1 MKKNIGNIDKVI
13 RLIIGL
19 FIIIYVG
26 FVLNSW
32 WGLIGIIPIFTV
44 VTSNCMLYSILKIN
58 TCKVKET
65 AEKKNQ

>member
-1 MKKNIGNIDKVI
+1 MQKNIGNADKAI

-44 VTSNCMLYSILKIN
+44 VTSRCMFYYPCKIN
-58 TCKVKET
+58 TCKKSDT
-65 AEKKNQ
+65 A

>member
-13 RLIIGL
+13 RLMIGL

-32 WGLIGIIPIFTV
+32 WGLIGIIPVFTV

-58 TCKVKET
+58 TCKIKET
-65 AEKKNQ
+65 AENKNQ

>member
-1 MKKNIGNIDKVI
+1 MKRNIGNIDKTI

-44 VTSNCMLYSILKIN
+44 VTSNCTLYSIFKIN
-58 TCKVKET
+58 TCKRKEPT
-65 AEKKNQ
+65 EN

>member
-13 RLIIGL
+13 RLIVGL
-19 FIIIYVG
+19 FIIIYAG

-44 VTSNCMLYSILKIN
+44 VTSNCMLYSIFKIN

-65 AEKKNQ
+65 TENKNQ

>member
-1 MKKNIGNIDKVI
+1 MKKNIGNTDKVI

-32 WGLIGIIPIFTV
+32 WGLIGIIPIFTALISRC
-44 VTSNCMLYSILKIN
+44 TLYYPFGIS
-58 TCKVKET
+58 TCTKPEESKPE
-65 AEKKNQ
+65 N